1 MDSRHD
7 RGACDPKVHDWE
19 MNTETI
25 RLFANATLLETRF
38 GGWPSFHDAE
48 VLRGELSRDH
58 DVVLSM
64 DV

>member
-1 MDSRHD
+1 
-7 RGACDPKVHDWE
+7 